1 MMPPLNVSGSSAAA
15 AKPLTPQP
23 SKFGRSV
30 SNPAAGSGPAGGR
43 AAAQATPLGADV
55 KTALSIRT
63 ANIATPQSGATLPQ
77 IIKEYDDAWQ
87 SAINDANLT
96 LPKNQRVPADSVLL
110 DNPSDAAAPYLQPGF
125 IIGNFDAFP
134 LDHQALLLKDLSHM
148 ASDNRLPQSTRWEAA
163 MGFCLYSTENTEKKA
178 ILGALLH
185 NLPHDTPEYAQALA
199 AYNADDLVGCLA
211 AMATPEN
218 CAYMQQFGKYLPA
231 EAGVKELVQTLSAR
245 APQGTAYIT
254 IANTNAIAFSIPP
267 GTPPSRSGG
276 TLMLA
281 NLANRLQGFLPAS
294 VARASART
302 ILNTPFSE
310 IPENDPRRD
319 RAKQVIDDQVYKI
332 VADPFLAQTTKGQGH
347 EFLNKLLPL
356 LENPRTN
363 TKQYTLFALLKA
375 ADNTVHGEYPIH
387 DPLRLSQLSPAQTK
401 LLFDAIEDNIP
412 PADPHESQD
421 TKDLRKNILEKLVNR
436 MMDKSLKSTAW
447 GSQAIDAFW
456 NTQSLAKHTEV
467 FDAIKANAFD
477 TIKTGTGQDQF
488 NRNPG
493 YARALGEV
501 LKQATPTDR
510 DALIK
515 QMAGLLIDTR
525 MTIEQ
530 AACFTDALEAAKPD
544 AYKGT
549 PLDSIPNG
557 DSATLRRHIRD
568 GIASLTPAVQQT
580 TLTKLSSWG
589 INLGNLPAATTRP
602 ANTAPTPAIVFPA
615 VPTHIPGSNA
625 HVGTPIPFPSA
636 ASSVLPATSSQG
648 SLSSSKRGKVERETM
663 LPLKERERAE
673 REALER
679 RTSSGNSMT
688 MEFPGTGN
696 FENNRRMPSSL
707 TPSPKRERSAA
718 SSSSSISPSPAKA
731 TNTPAARR
739 PAPKPSEPTLSGV
752 DSNDIASPLTTP
764 DIDTTPLPKVADTI
778 AKFGGKGSFGRQP
791 IERGNKVE
799 TVIVEDPSVTPS
811 DATLSAQKS
820 SSVDGPPAS
829 KSVDVSAKA
838 SVPTSAISPKVAEE
852 LPSIIKSMNNAS
864 QVFDNTIKAFISA
877 TLVDTSNL
885 LPSLLA
891 AANDFA
897 KATADMIDMLKQ
909 IPEDAAS
916 AARSNAKT
924 TENALQAFLDLCDS
938 LLPAADNEIVTPTTA
953 DMDAIKNAATQVQST
968 ANAAIEATSL
978 IAQGRVKGLV
988 EFFNEEAKR
997 NAPNTPPSRKA

>member
-1 MMPPLNVSGSSAAA
+1 MMPPINVSGAAA
-15 AKPLTPQP
+15 AAAQPLPAQP
-23 SKFGRSV
+23 SAFGRSV
-30 SNPAAGSGPAGGR
+30 SNPAAGAGPAGGR

-63 ANIATPQSGATLPQ
+63 ANIATTQPGATLPQ

-110 DNPSDAAAPYLQPGF
+110 DNPSDATDPYLQPGF

-148 ASDNRLPQSTRWEAA
+148 ASDNSLHQSTRWEAA

-185 NLPHDTPEYAQALA
+185 NLRHATPEYAQALA

-211 AMATPEN
+211 AMATDKN

-436 MMDKSLKSTAW
+436 MMDQSLKSTAW

-467 FDAIKANAFD
+467 FDAIKTNAFK
-477 TIKTGTGQDQF
+477 IKTGTGQNQF

-501 LKQATPTDR
+501 LKAATPADR

-568 GIASLTPAVQQT
+568 GIASLIPAVQQT

-615 VPTHIPGSNA
+615 VPTHTPVIHSA
-625 HVGTPIPFPSA
+625 HNRTPMPFPSA

-648 SLSSSKRGKVERETM
+648 SLSSAKRGKVERETM

-688 MEFPGTGN
+688 MEFPDTGS
-696 FENNRRMPSSL
+696 FKDDRRRLPSF
-707 TPSPKRERSAA
+707 TPSPKSKRPEKA
-718 SSSSSISPSPAKA
+718 SSSQIDPFS
-731 TNTPAARR
+731 TDTPEARR
-739 PAPKPSEPTLSGV
+739 PAPKPSERTLSGV

-799 TVIVEDPSVTPS
+799 TVIVEDQSVTPS

-924 TENALQAFLDLCDS
+924 TENALQAFLDVCDS

-953 DMDAIKNAATQVQST
+953 KVDAIKNAATQVQST

-997 NAPNTPPSRKA
+997 NAPNTPPSSKV